1 MSQQNPTWIS
11 DWNPEDETF
20 WNTRGKVVARRNLIW
35 SIVAEH
41 IGFSVWLIWSIVATK
56 LPAAGFHFTTDE
68 LFQLVALPGLI
79 GSLMRFPYTFAVTT
93 FGGRNWTIFSAAV
106 LFVPTLA
113 LAYFVTQPD
122 TPFELMLLV
131 AATAGL
137 GGGNFA
143 SSMANISFF
152 YPDRMKGWALGL
164 NAAGGNIGVSG
175 VQLLTP
181 LVLGFGF
188 VSLYQATPVAPGL
201 YLQNAGL
208 MWLLPLAI
216 ATAGAFFF
224 MNNLTSARSTLKDQL
239 VIVKRKH
246 TWVMSY
252 IYIGTFGSFIGYSA
266 AFPLLIKTQFPEV
279 TVAVAFLGPL
289 VGSLSRPLGGLL
301 ADKIGGAIVTFWNF
315 IAMGAATI
323 GVMYFVDIKDFAG
336 FLTMFL
342 ILFVTTGIGNGSTYR
357 MIPAIFR
364 EEKRREAKGLG
375 EAGRA
380 LALKA
385 ASLEGA
391 AALGFIGAVGA
402 CGGYLIPRGF
412 GASIAATGGP
422 QLALVIYLAF
432 YAICLAMT
440 WWYYL
445 RRSPVA
451 SGATSL
457 AEARV

>member
-1 MSQQNPTWIS
+1 MSTGNWIS
-11 DWNPEDETF
+11 EWDPENQKF
-20 WNTRGKVVARRNLIW
+20 WESKGKWIARRNLIW
-35 SIVAEH
+35 SIIAEH
-41 IGFSVWLIWSIVATK
+41 LGFSIWLIWSIVATK
-56 LPAAGFHFTTDE
+56 LPQAGFHYTTDQ

-93 FGGRNWTIFSAAV
+93 FGGRNWTVFSAAV
-106 LFVPTLA
+106 LFIPTLA

-122 TPFELMLLV
+122 TPFWLMLCV

-175 VQLLTP
+175 VQLVTP
-181 LVLGFGF
+181 LLLGTGL
-188 VSLYQATPVAPGL
+188 VSLYLATPTPDGL

-208 MWLLPLAI
+208 IWILPLAI
-216 ATAGAFFF
+216 AVAGAFFF
-224 MNNLTSARSTLKDQL
+224 MNNLTSARSSFKDQL
-239 VIVKRKH
+239 AIVKRKH
-246 TWVMSY
+246 TWIMSY

-266 AFPLLIKTQFPEV
+266 AFPLLIKTQFPAI
-279 TVAVAFLGPL
+279 TVGIAFLGPL

-301 ADKIGGAIVTFWNF
+301 ADKIGGATVTFWNF
-315 IAMGAATI
+315 IAMGVATI
-323 GVMYFVDIKDFAG
+323 GVMYFVEVKEFAG
-336 FLTMFL
+336 FLAMFL
-342 ILFVTTGIGNGSTYR
+342 VLFVTTGTGNGSTYR
-357 MIPAIFR
+357 MIPSIFR
-364 EEKRREAKGLG
+364 EEKLREAKGSG
-375 EAGRA
+375 ECGR
-380 LALKA
+380 LAAIKA
-385 ASLEGA
+385 ASIEAA

-422 QLALVIYLAF
+422 HLALEVFLAF
-432 YAICLAMT
+432 YVTCIWLT

-445 RRSPVA
+445 RRTLLVMRAP
-451 SGATSL
+451 SL

>member
-1 MSQQNPTWIS
+1 MNEPNTTWIS
-11 DWNPEDETF
+11 EWNPEDENF
-20 WNTRGKVVARRNLIW
+20 WNAKGKAIARRNLIW

-56 LPAAGFHFTTDE
+56 LPQAGFHYTTDQ

-93 FGGRNWTIFSAAV
+93 FGGRNWTIFSAVV
-106 LFVPTLA
+106 LFIPTTA
-113 LAYFVTQPD
+113 LAYFVSHPE
-122 TPFELMLLV
+122 TPFWLMLLV
-131 AATAGL
+131 SATAGL

-164 NAAGGNIGVSG
+164 NAAGGNIGVSS

-181 LVLGFGF
+181 ILMGFGLIN
-188 VSLYQATPVAPGL
+188 LYQATPVAGV

-216 ATAGAFFF
+216 AVFGAIFF
-224 MNNLTSARSTLKDQL
+224 MNNLTTARSTFKDQL
-239 VIVKRKH
+239 AIVGRKH
-246 TWVMSY
+246 TWIMSY

-266 AFPLLIKTQFPEV
+266 AFPLLIKTQFPTV
-279 TVAVAFLGPL
+279 TVALAFLGPL

-301 ADKIGGAIVTFWNF
+301 ADKVGGAIMTFWNF

-323 GVMYFVDIKDFAG
+323 GVMYFVEIKDFAG
-336 FLTMFL
+336 FLAMFL

-357 MIPAIFR
+357 MIPSIFR
-364 EEKRREAKGLG
+364 EEKLREAKGAG
-375 EAGRA
+375 ESGRV
-380 LALKA
+380 LAVKA
-385 ASLEGA
+385 AGIESA

-422 QLALVIYLAF
+422 HLALEIYLAF
-432 YAICLAMT
+432 YATCLALT
-440 WWYYL
+440 WWFYL
-445 RRSPVA
+445 RKTTVS
-451 SGATSL
+451 SSATSL